1 VKGVNFVNLK
11 DVGDP
16 AEIGEAYSRAGADEI
31 VLLDITATV
40 EGRKTFMGVV
50 KRTAPRLTVPL
61 TVGGGISEI
70 SDMEALLEAGAAAV
84 SVNTAAV
91 KNPKLVEEAVKRF
104 GSDKIV
110 VAIDTAQNSALPSG
124 FEVML
129 SGGRVRAGKDAV
141 SWAKEVEALGAGQ
154 ILPTSMDTDGT
165 QGGYDIPMTRAIAT
179 AVKIP
184 VIASGGAGT
193 LEHLHDAIT
202 EARADAVLVASVFHF
217 GKHTIQEA
225 KEYLRGKGIAVKS

>member
-1 VKGVNFVNLK
+1 
-11 DVGDP
+11 
-16 AEIGEAYSRAGADEI
+16 
-31 VLLDITATV
+31 
-40 EGRKTFMGVV
+40 
-50 KRTAPRLTVPL
+50 
-61 TVGGGISEI
+61 
-70 SDMEALLEAGAAAV
+70 
-84 SVNTAAV
+84 
-91 KNPKLVEEAVKRF
+91 
-104 GSDKIV
+104 
-110 VAIDTAQNSALPSG
+110 
-124 FEVML
+124 ML

-184 VIASGGAGT
+184 VSASGGAGT